1 MNRILQRKVYLDEAT
16 GLPNKNKCEEL
27 LDAPDP
33 PDGNT
38 ALCVFDLNNLRTV
51 NNNLGHDKGDKYIR
65 SFAEQLRLAVPSQHF
80 VGRDGGDEFI
90 AILYG
95 VDWDGAQDVLRSIR
109 AQTAEYSRQHP
120 EMPLS
125 YAAGCAI
132 ASDFEGQHPAGA
144 VPPRRQEYVCG
155 QKPCKI
161 ARRPRPGNCRTSSFC
176 SGSTPMGIS
185 SRTASTATP
194 CWTSTTSCAPHRAS
208 SLLTTAAIRVQW
220 SRSWTSTP
228 PPPPARRCGEA
239 LQLSTLSAAL
249 SAEHPKQELEL
260 DFETDGVTQRGRLT
274 LLFCDADLHG
284 GCTTS
289 SWASSISGTRAPPST
304 SASP

>member
-1 MNRILQRKVYLDEAT
+1 MGLLLLFGYQIFKALRYAAMNRILQRKVYLDEAT

-51 NNNLGHDKGDKYIR
+51 NNNLGHDKGDEYIR

-95 VDWDGAQDVLRSIR
+95 VDWDGAQDVLHSIR
-109 AQTAEYSRQHP
+109 AQAAEYSRQHP

-132 ASDFEGQHPAGA
+132 ASDFEGSTLRELFRHADKNM
-144 VPPRRQEYVCG
+144 YVDKTV
-155 QKPCKI
+155 QI

-194 CWTSTTSCAPHRAS
+194 CWTSTASCAPHRAS

-228 PPPPARRCGEA
+228 PPPPARQCGKRC
-239 LQLSTLSAAL
+239 S
-249 SAEHPKQELEL
+249 
-260 DFETDGVTQRGRLT
+260 
-274 LLFCDADLHG
+274 
-284 GCTTS
+284 
-289 SWASSISGTRAPPST
+289 
-304 SASP
+304 